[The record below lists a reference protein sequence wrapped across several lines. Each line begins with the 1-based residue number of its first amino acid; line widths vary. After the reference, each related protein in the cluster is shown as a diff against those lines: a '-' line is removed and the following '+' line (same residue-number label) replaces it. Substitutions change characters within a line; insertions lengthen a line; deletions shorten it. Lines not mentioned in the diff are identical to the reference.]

1 MAYDRKEEEN
11 CSESCDYVEENKN
24 YDETADDTNED

>member
-1 MAYDRKEEEN
+1 MAYDRKEKEN

-24 YDETADDTNED
+24 GDETADDT